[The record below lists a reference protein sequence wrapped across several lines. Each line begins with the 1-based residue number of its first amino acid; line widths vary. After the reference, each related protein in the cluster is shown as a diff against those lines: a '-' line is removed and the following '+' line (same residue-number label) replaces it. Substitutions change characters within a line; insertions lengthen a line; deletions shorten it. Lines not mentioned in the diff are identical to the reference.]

1 MRSSSPVAEVTLAT
15 GANAGPFEDRNRVVG
30 IVIGE
35 TLARVG
41 LNEVFGLG
49 RQDGTIVE
57 YDEAGGTIK
66 AQMLVDFLAA
76 QGRVWRRRQQKRS
89 APVVGESVPSEARCR
104 KQVYDGRFGD
114 QAIGR
119 QRVVRGTRGSVWLGL
134 GGAAFVKIKK

>member
-15 GANAGPFEDRNRVVG
+15 GAKAGPFEDRNRFVG

-57 YDEAGGTIK
+57 YDEAGGTIMD
-66 AQMLVDFLAA
+66 QMLVDFLAA
-76 QGRVWRRRQQKRS
+76 HGRVWRRRQQKRS
-89 APVVGESVPSEARCR
+89 APVVGEIVPMETSRR
-104 KQVYDGRFGD
+104 KQVRSEDRREGNE
-114 QAIGR
+114 
-119 QRVVRGTRGSVWLGL
+119 VGST
-134 GGAAFVKIKK
+134 

>member
-15 GANAGPFEDRNRVVG
+15 GAKAGPFEDRNRFVG

-57 YDEAGGTIK
+57 YDEAGGTIMD
-66 AQMLVDFLAA
+66 QMLVDFLAA
-76 QGRVWRRRQQKRS
+76 HGRVWRRRQQKRS
-89 APVVGESVPSEARCR
+89 APVVRSEEHTSELQSLMRISYAVFCL
-104 KQVYDGRFGD
+104 K
-114 QAIGR
+114 
-119 QRVVRGTRGSVWLGL
+119 T
-134 GGAAFVKIKK
+134 KKYKKE

>member
-15 GANAGPFEDRNRVVG
+15 GAKAGPFEDRNRFVG

-57 YDEAGGTIK
+57 YDEAGGTIMD
-66 AQMLVDFLAA
+66 QMLVDFLAA
-76 QGRVWRRRQQKRS
+76 HGRVWRRRQQKRS
-89 APVVGESVPSEARCR
+89 APDVRQIVPSEASGR
-104 KQVYDGRFGD
+104 KQASDGRVGETPMAGGYD
-114 QAIGR
+114 
-119 QRVVRGTRGSVWLGL
+119 VVTGS
-134 GGAAFVKIKK
+134 GANT

>member
-15 GANAGPFEDRNRVVG
+15 GAKAGPFEDRNRFVG

-57 YDEAGGTIK
+57 YDEAGGKIK
-66 AQMLVDFLAA
+66 DPMLLDFQAEH
-76 QGRVWRRRQQKRS
+76 GRVWRRCHKKRMTQGFGGIVQPRAQS
-89 APVVGESVPSEARCR
+89 RERDLNGELRDTSE
-104 KQVYDGRFGD
+104 
-114 QAIGR
+114 
-119 QRVVRGTRGSVWLGL
+119 T
-134 GGAAFVKIKK
+134 